1 MPPQYKSVNKKSILL
16 SKYHTC
22 SRPFWESF
30 NSLVNTSHIHQKFPF
45 FFPALFNTK
54 VPPLSPGFL
63 KLSRESFT
71 FCPFPTLLDHIF
83 SSYSGHLLSRKVKLL
98 RRKHSA
104 SPAIGSFCE
113 LPLPP
118 LPTKTHMVQITIQ
131 IMIVV

>member
-1 MPPQYKSVNKKSILL
+1 MPSEYKSVNKKGILL
-16 SKYHTC
+16 SKHHTC
-22 SRPFWESF
+22 SRP
-30 NSLVNTSHIHQKFPF
+30 SLGIIQFLGEYNPHTSKVSI
-45 FFPALFNTK
+45 FFPALLNTK

-63 KLSRESFT
+63 QLSRESFT

-98 RRKHSA
+98 WRKQSA

-113 LPLPP
+113 RPSQPP
-118 LPTKTHMVQITIQ
+118 PMQIRGVQSTIQ